1 MRLGQSLLEPARRA
15 MEREA
20 LPASA
25 KICQIVPAALGE
37 TIGDVAAV
45 CVAMGF
51 ASSASQVASG
61 KYPPIEP

>member
-1 MRLGQSLLEPARRA
+1 MD
-15 MEREA
+15 REA

-37 TIGDVAAV
+37 TIGDVAAI

-51 ASSASQVASG
+51 ASGASQMDSMMQL
-61 KYPPIEP
+61 EPSYSRQD

>member
-1 MRLGQSLLEPARRA
+1 MRLGESLLAPARMA

-37 TIGDVAAV
+37 QIGDVAAI
-45 CVAMGF
+45 CVAMG
-51 ASSASQVASG
+51 
-61 KYPPIEP
+61 I